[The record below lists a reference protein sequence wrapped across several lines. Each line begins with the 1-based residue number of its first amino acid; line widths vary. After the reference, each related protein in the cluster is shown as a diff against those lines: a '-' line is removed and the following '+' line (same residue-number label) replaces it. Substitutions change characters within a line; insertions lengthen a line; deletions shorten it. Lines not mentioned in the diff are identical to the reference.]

1 MTVNITE
8 RKRKR
13 CTAILLDYHDADG
26 QRHQLVVG
34 KASSPEALAVIKRE
48 AIVKAKQIELDLV
61 KGTHRPNMG
70 EELLDAAFLEFD
82 SYLEASTRRA
92 GTRELYRNG
101 VKVFRR
107 FLKTTRATR
116 LRDVTPDLVVKFVQE
131 RRAVRAPSTV
141 NENVKVLHAVFAR
154 FVRRGLIAANPFSH
168 ADVKDVTPSAEK
180 HERCPTDDEFQAVMD
195 RADGDYR
202 GLFLLL
208 GESGLRINEALHL
221 RWCDLH
227 FGQDDVNW
235 LRVEPHGG
243 WEPKTKSSVRTV
255 PISPRVEAMLR
266 ARLSGMARLTPTER
280 IFPCLLTPERVRD
293 KFNAI
298 LCGCNLHEKDG
309 MGQKLRVHS
318 LRHYY
323 ATRLVRSGADPA
335 SVRDL
340 LGHTSISVTNRYFNV
355 PRGELFRAVSGAFGV
370 TENVTDS
377 TRLYTFPQDAV
388 RNRQETAISQAVVSQ
403 AIAAV

>member
-26 QRHQLVVG
+26 KRHQLVVG
-34 KASSPEALAVIKRE
+34 KASSPEALAIIKRE
-48 AIVKAKQIELDLV
+48 AELRAKEIELEIAR
-61 KGTHRPNMG
+61 GTHRPNMG

-82 SYLEASTRRA
+82 SHLEASMRREATRR
-92 GTRELYRNG
+92 LYRAG
-101 VKVFRR
+101 IKTFGR
-107 FLKTTRATR
+107 FLRTTRATR
-116 LRDVTPDLVVKFVQE
+116 LRDVTADLVVKFLQE
-131 RRAVRAPSTV
+131 RRATRAPSTV
-141 NENVKVLHAVFAR
+141 NEDVRALHVVFQR

-168 ADVKDVTPSAEK
+168 ADVKDATPSAEK
-180 HERCPTDDEFQAVMD
+180 HERCFTDDEFEAVLD
-195 RADGDYR
+195 RVDKDYR
-202 GLFLLL
+202 ALFLLL
-208 GESGLRINEALHL
+208 GESGLRIGEALHL

-227 FGQDDVNW
+227 FGQDGVNW

-280 IFPCLLTPERVRD
+280 IFPCCWTRERISRN
-293 KFNAI
+293 FNAA
-298 LCGCNLHEKDG
+298 LQRLNLHEKDG
-309 MGQKLRVHS
+309 KGQKLRVHS

-388 RNRQETAISQAVVSQ
+388 RNRPETVFSQVIASQAVATV
-403 AIAAV
+403 